1 MSSMTVT
8 GLVWSILKALYFV
21 LLIVFVM
28 ELFTGSDLLQPD
40 SRRIIL
46 AVTVIVVFWGV
57 STLFASPGPGRVKR
71 GAPKRDPKTHGHRTA
86 YLDWA
91 VSEVQGWR
99 DHMEDATCTVAS
111 LPEPLSQKALF
122 AVFDGHGG
130 DRVSKIVA
138 HELPRVIAECA
149 ADVYSML
156 EANDEDGMSMDST
169 VEADEKVLRMAMQ
182 SMDAML
188 RKAVRCNCG
197 QNSGALPGTKCLAC
211 GRPARPE
218 AMVGMPTDIVF
229 NYVGSTAVVALVDCG
244 KETPLSGRPRR
255 ITVANCGD
263 SRAVL
268 CRSGRAVQLSED
280 HKPEL
285 EREKER
291 IEKADGKVERPPG
304 QAFGCYRVDGWGLNL
319 SRALGDFHYKANDKL
334 PADEQ
339 KVIAVPEIQSLTLC
353 DEDEFVVL
361 ACDGVFELH
370 TSQDVVNIVRSELQ
384 YGGAPRKA
392 AETLVSKSVS
402 PDLQK
407 TRSRGSDNCSAIVL
421 CLKG

>member
-1 MSSMTVT
+1 MWSS
-8 GLVWSILKALYFV
+8 LKALYFV
-21 LLIVFVM
+21 LFAVFLM
-28 ELFTGSDLLQPD
+28 EPLTGSHLLEPD
-40 SRRIIL
+40 SRRIIM
-46 AVTVIVVFWGV
+46 AVTVVVVFVGV
-57 STLFASPGPGRVKR
+57 STFFTAPGPGRSKR
-71 GAPKRDPKTHGHRTA
+71 LEPKRDPKSHGHRTA
-86 YLDWA
+86 HLDWA

-99 DHMEDATCTVAS
+99 EHMEDATCTVPS
-111 LPEPLSQKALF
+111 LPEPMSQKALF

-138 HELPRVIAECA
+138 HEFPRVIAECA
-149 ADVYSML
+149 TDVYSTL
-156 EANDEDGMSMDST
+156 EASDDDEVDRT
-169 VEADEKVLRMAMQ
+169 LQADEQVLRMAMQ

-188 RKAVRCNCG
+188 RKAVACTSCG
-197 QNSGALPGTKCLAC
+197 QPSSVLAGTVKQNTAGVLPGTKCIGC
-211 GRPARPE
+211 GRAASSQARP
-218 AMVGMPTDIVF
+218 GDMPF
-229 NYVGSTAVVALVDCG
+229 NLVGSTAVVALVDCG

-268 CRSGRAVQLSED
+268 CRSGRAWALSED

-291 IEKADGKVERPPG
+291 IEKADGKVERPSG
-304 QAFGCYRVDGWGLNL
+304 QPRGCYRVDGWGLNL
-319 SRALGDFHYKANDKL
+319 SRALGDFHYKANTRL
-334 PADEQ
+334 PVEEQ
-339 KVIAVPEIQSLTLC
+339 KVIAVPEIQSLHLC

-370 TSQDVVNIVRSELQ
+370 TSQEVINIVRNELRN
-384 YGGAPRKA
+384 GADPRKA

-407 TRSRGSDNCSAIVL
+407 TFARGSDNCSAIVL
-421 CLKG
+421 CLNR